1 MAFRL
6 LLQPDQLDDLSII
19 RDLGAEKI
27 QSIGDAFTNLTPP
40 AIRPS
45 DLRRALRDVFPDD
58 PLKADIV
65 LRQIMSLY
73 TLKRQRDLSVDDLL
87 DGLQHGIAAGPWT
100 PEQISQW
107 RDLQP
112 KLRILFSLTTVQ
124 AVVKVLDLSYDYTNI
139 LQNVNILTDIRPIF
153 NEEASIIEAAI
164 VSFTLRL
171 YFTSLEGSKSLSVAL
186 DEEDVNKLL
195 QSCKRALDKAK
206 TSKEFMRNN
215 GIERTLICGEEEQ

>member
-6 LLQPDQLDDLSII
+6 LLHPDQLNELGII

-27 QSIGDAFTNLTPP
+27 QSIAAAFTDLTPP

-45 DLRRALRDVFPDD
+45 DLRRALYIVFPED
-58 PLKADIV
+58 PFKADIV

-87 DGLQHGIAAGPWT
+87 DGLQHGIESGDWST
-100 PEQISQW
+100 EQISKW
-107 RDLQP
+107 RDLRPQ
-112 KLRILFSLTTVQ
+112 LYDLLSLPTVQ

-139 LQNVNILTDIRPIF
+139 LQNINILTDIRPIF
-153 NEEASIIEAAI
+153 NEEATTIEAAI
-164 VSFTLRL
+164 VSYTLRL
-171 YFTSLEGSKSLSVAL
+171 YFTSLDGSKSLSIAL

-195 QSCKRALDKAK
+195 QSCQRSLNKAK
-206 TSKEFMRNN
+206 TSKEFMRKN
-215 GIERTLICGEEEQ
+215 GIQRTLICGEEEQ